1 MQKVS
6 RVTGG
11 IIRHRLMEEARSLFV
26 PLSIDAGDGLVVLLL
41 GPTQSG
47 KSMLFREVVTSLNGA
62 FRDGNPGAIPVIDLQ
77 IETVG
82 DGRARPKWLGIE
94 LLKALKH
101 PVYEHIG
108 AMDEGDYYAP
118 SKGRDEGTIRI
129 ALKEGLRHRS
139 VRRVC
144 LDEVHLLT
152 HTKDPDLRAA
162 ILESIKS
169 TCAIDRTLIA
179 CGGYEIAYRGLFDS
193 AHFCGRVITCDFGS
207 YDVDRKEDVHAWAR
221 ILKTYGE
228 HLKLKSDGLLLDE
241 FEFLM
246 VATNGVVG
254 LLDKMLWRA
263 AITAKARGCSI
274 DRSILL
280 SCAPPADEKTAIR
293 KDIQLG
299 RAALRSMDV
308 LPKSTPCDVGQKS
321 LPEKVRKPFERNP
334 NRNAV
339 MDITLDVDD

>member
-1 MQKVS
+1 M
-6 RVTGG
+6 
-11 IIRHRLMEEARSLFV
+11 SL
-26 PLSIDAGDGLVVLLL
+26 DAGDGLVILLL

-47 KSMLFREVVTSLNGA
+47 KSLLFREVVHALTDS
-62 FRDGNPGAIPVIDLQ
+62 FRSTNPGVIPVIDLQ

-82 DGRARPKWLGIE
+82 DGRAKPKWLGIE
-94 LLKALKH
+94 LLKALRH

-108 AMDEGDYYAP
+108 AMNERDYYAP

-129 ALKEGLRHRS
+129 ALKEGLRHRQ

-179 CGGYEIAYRGLFDS
+179 CGGYEIAYKGLFDS

-207 YDVDRKEDVHAWAR
+207 YDINHKEDVHAWIR

-228 HLKLKSDGLLLDE
+228 HLKLKFDDLLIDE

-246 VATNGVVG
+246 TSTNGVIG
-254 LLDKMLWRA
+254 LLDKMLWKA
-263 AITAKARGCSI
+263 ATLAKAKNCRI
-274 DRSILL
+274 DKSILFG
-280 SCAPPADEKTAIR
+280 CAPPIEEKIVIAR
-293 KDIQLG
+293 DIQLG
-299 RAALRSMDV
+299 KKALQSMEV
-308 LPKSTPCDVGQKS
+308 LPRNGSDETSQKAAS
-321 LPEKVRKPFERNP
+321 SKERRPFERNP
-334 NRNAV
+334 NRNAAMEISV
-339 MDITLDVDD
+339 HGDD